1 MLPKRLHAWGMEI
14 DTPELFEAPATPPT
28 LPWPDHVARTGDA
41 PRDCPH
47 CPRLVK
53 FRTDLRARHIG
64 WWNAPVPGFGDPDA
78 WLAVVGLAPGMR
90 GANRTGRP
98 FTGDQAGVLLYST
111 LAKFGLSNGD
121 YAAHSADGVTL
132 NGVFI
137 TNAVRCV
144 PPANKPET
152 AEIHACRPYLVEHLR
167 GLPKLKVVIAL
178 GGTAHQSAVKALGGK
193 LPKTPF
199 GHGAVHHLHTGY
211 TIIDSYHCSQ
221 LNTNTGRLTTPMFEA
236 VFAAALAQR

>member
-1 MLPKRLHAWGMEI
+1 MEI
-14 DTPELFEAPATPPT
+14 DTAPDLPFDDATIGAGPPA
-28 LPWPDHVARTGDA
+28 LPFPGYSPRAGDA
-41 PRDCPH
+41 PRDCPA

-53 FRTDLRARHIG
+53 FRTDLQARHIG

-98 FTGDQAGVLLYST
+98 FTGDQAGLLLYST
-111 LAKFGLSNGD
+111 LAKFGLSTGD
-121 YAAHSADGVTL
+121 YGAKNDDGVTL
-132 NGVFI
+132 DGVFI

-152 AEIHACRPYLVEHLR
+152 AEIHACRPFLVDHLR
-167 GLPKLKVVIAL
+167 GLPKLKVIIAL

-199 GHGAVHHLHTGY
+199 GHGAVHALHTGF
-211 TIIDSYHCSQ
+211 TVIDSYHCSQ
-221 LNTNTGRLTTPMFEA
+221 LNTNTGRLTTEMFEA
-236 VFAAALAQR
+236 VFALALQHR